1 MYKQHI
7 GEWAWA
13 NRYAMISCLA
23 NGDVAG
29 AASELIA
36 TLQSVGTTTPATA
49 RTSADAV
56 PRSLPVQRWRQR
68 VRDSLFQTPLP
79 GTEWHIR
86 RLTRYPTTAPTA
98 STQQMSQHVSY
109 PETKNPLLEPQAP
122 ANQRHPSPKPN
133 SGPSSQSA
141 SSIPS
146 PTSRYFRTSTNSL
159 LTCGS
164 RNQSESGSIA
174 VWLYV

>member
-1 MYKQHI
+1 MLGQWRRRWSGLRVNSDSPVCRHRDPCHR
-7 GEWAWA
+7 A
-13 NRYAMISCLA
+13 NKRRRGSP
-23 NGDVAG
+23 VPP
-29 AASELIA
+29 
-36 TLQSVGTTTPATA
+36 GTTMATTCSGQFIPDTLE
-49 RTSADAV
+49 R
-56 PRSLPVQRWRQR
+56 
-68 VRDSLFQTPLP
+68 P